1 MESTMKNFSDNSS
14 QSHHFA
20 EVSLR
25 YSPSAD
31 MALRPKLHAPN
42 DVFEY
47 LLKLWDLDTIEISE
61 TFYVLLFN
69 NKNRL
74 LGWSQISKGSR
85 SATVVDVG
93 HIVTLALL
101 GNASHLV
108 IAHNHPSG
116 ELRPSRADIR
126 ITGRLVEALGLHDIR
141 LNDHLIINRQEY
153 YSFAEQG
160 LVHAQHESP

>member
-1 MESTMKNFSDNSS
+1 MVLRPPAASDHKGTSVPFFISVLTIPFTVMESTMKNFSDNSS

-108 IAHNHPSG
+108 IAHNLPS
-116 ELRPSRADIR
+116 
-126 ITGRLVEALGLHDIR
+126 
-141 LNDHLIINRQEY
+141 
-153 YSFAEQG
+153 
-160 LVHAQHESP
+160 

>member
-1 MESTMKNFSDNSS
+1 MKNFSNNSS

-153 YSFAEQG
+153 YSFVEQG